1 VSSPLTDSR
10 YNTSQP
16 VLMTT
21 VVLVALN
28 LRAVLSSLP
37 TVASNIEETTGWSDA
52 TLGILTTIP
61 VLCMGLIALAVPALA
76 MHLGRK
82 AVITFALLS
91 LAFASLLRAIEG
103 LPNLL
108 FVSAILAGL
117 GIALAGGIIPGIVR
131 EKLNQRLGLST
142 TLWTTALMGS
152 AALGGALT
160 VPLANALG
168 SWSLALACW
177 SIPAFVALGFWM
189 YAERD
194 TPDHDRPQSLVKIR
208 ELPWRNTLA
217 WALAANMALNSII
230 FYSSLAWIAP
240 SYADR
245 GWSQET
251 AGWLF
256 GLFTASQVLSAL
268 TLTRLSAR
276 IKHRRTLF
284 MGAILATIL
293 ALFSIA
299 WLPNFLPW
307 LTLLILGFFLSGGFA
322 MTLGLLSEYS
332 SDAQSAARLTAMA
345 FFVTYTTAAVGPF
358 LAGFLLDLFNSWS
371 MVFSI
376 LGCVALLQ
384 LPTVYWL
391 KRGVRVA

>member
-1 VSSPLTDSR
+1 MTSPLTGSSH
-10 YNTSQP
+10 NTSQP
-16 VLMTT
+16 VLITA

-37 TVASNIEETTGWSDA
+37 TVASNIEETTGWNDA

-82 AVITFALLS
+82 AVVIFALLS
-91 LAFASLLRAIEG
+91 LAIASLLRAIEG

-108 FVSAILAGL
+108 FISAILAGL

-131 EKLNQRLGLST
+131 EKLNHRLGLATS
-142 TLWTTALMGS
+142 LWTAGLMGS

-177 SIPAFVALGFWM
+177 SIPAFIALAFWM

-245 GWSQET
+245 
-251 AGWLF
+251 
-256 GLFTASQVLSAL
+256 
-268 TLTRLSAR
+268 
-276 IKHRRTLF
+276 
-284 MGAILATIL
+284 
-293 ALFSIA
+293 
-299 WLPNFLPW
+299 
-307 LTLLILGFFLSGGFA
+307 
-322 MTLGLLSEYS
+322 
-332 SDAQSAARLTAMA
+332 
-345 FFVTYTTAAVGPF
+345 
-358 LAGFLLDLFNSWS
+358 
-371 MVFSI
+371 
-376 LGCVALLQ
+376 
-384 LPTVYWL
+384 
-391 KRGVRVA
+391 